1 MADDLVTFREVAKV
15 CDLLQ
20 VEDRPPR
27 RIALEMCVLSQELH
41 VLLPRRHDRAT
52 YMRLELVDQCAE
64 PQLDDIRDLL
74 DELTISRRRRFVFML
89 TLWIPAGA
97 VVTDM
102 YDVGSSYRFENVHHL
117 SSIHGG
123 AVGSANYHRQ
133 PILLPLPPLPPLSP
147 LSPPSDQRPDYRAL
161 WTRRETL
168 RVPSTLW
175 KPEFLLNHQNGDFA
189 EVLF

>member
-20 VEDRPPR
+20 VEDHPPR

-52 YMRLELVDQCAE
+52 YMRLELIDQCAE

-74 DELTISRRRRFVFML
+74 DELIISRRRRFVFML

-123 AVGSANYHRQ
+123 GCWQCQLPSATHIAAAATAATAVTAISTIRSTTG
-133 PILLPLPPLPPLSP
+133 LS
-147 LSPPSDQRPDYRAL
+147 
-161 WTRRETL
+161 
-168 RVPSTLW
+168 STLD
-175 KPEFLLNHQNGDFA
+175 QA
-189 EVLF
+189 